1 MLDWEITRL
10 RKKGR
15 IPITYFSIEK
25 NQMTHERNTENMFP
39 AEDLVLL
46 GANLMPLYYLSR
58 RVGTYCRSR
67 YFKAENRK
75 GVNSQHQLI

>member
-25 NQMTHERNTENMFP
+25 IQMTHERNTENMFP

-46 GANLMPLYYLSR
+46 GANLMPLLLFIPSSR
-58 RVGTYCRSR
+58 YWSR

-75 GVNSQHQLI
+75 GVNPQHQLI

>member
-25 NQMTHERNTENMFP
+25 IQMTHEMNTENMFP
-39 AEDLVLL
+39 AAVDLVLL
-46 GANLMPLYYLSR
+46 GANIMPLYYLSR
-58 RVGTYCRSR
+58 RVGTGVVILKQRTG
-67 YFKAENRK
+67 K
-75 GVNSQHQLI
+75 G

>member
-25 NQMTHERNTENMFP
+25 IQMTHEMNMFP
-39 AEDLVLL
+39 AKDLVLL
-46 GANLMPLYYLSR
+46 GANLMPLLLFMPSSR
-58 RVGTYCRSR
+58 YWSR

-75 GVNSQHQLI
+75 GVNPRHQLI

>member
-58 RVGTYCRSR
+58 RVGTGVVILKQRTG
-67 YFKAENRK
+67 K
-75 GVNSQHQLI
+75 G